1 MTIFR
6 AVTLIIYILNGLI
19 KTRPKVCVL
28 IWKNK
33 KELIIAVDRLAQ
45 LIHIRVK
52 TPNPLL
58 FHCVI
63 CLLLLVLRE
72 EIVNVVLFIII
83 AIFRSDF
90 LVFHL
95 L

>member
-72 EIVNVVLFIII
+72 KIVNVVLFIII